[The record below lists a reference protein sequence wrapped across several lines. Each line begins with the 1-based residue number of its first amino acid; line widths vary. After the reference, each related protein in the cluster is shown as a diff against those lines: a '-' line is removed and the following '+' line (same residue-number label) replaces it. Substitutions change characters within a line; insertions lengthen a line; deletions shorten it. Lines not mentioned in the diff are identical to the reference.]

1 MTIES
6 AEENARRLRW
16 QQLSTNTRHMLDGKL
31 RGLYE
36 HADNGSAFDAL
47 DVDKQQSLLIF
58 AHRLTELNLWDL
70 IKRVENVYG
79 TGGVG
84 INFTAWPLLES
95 ALRRCIDFT
104 AMFAKHKGASVGF
117 LERGRTL
124 ASLHFLRAAKQPE
137 PNNLRQ
143 PEPGSLWSAHFDLY
157 SPLAFPKGMWKHLL
171 QEKLRKE
178 TPDWRRIKHT
188 LGYGNRA
195 DCASEF

>member
-1 MTIES
+1 MTIET
-6 AEENARRLRW
+6 AKANAQRLRW
-16 QQLSTNTRHMLDGKL
+16 HELSIDVRAMLDGKL

-36 HADNGSAFDAL
+36 HHADENAFDAL

-95 ALRRCIDFT
+95 ALRLCIDFT

-124 ASLHFLRAAKQPE
+124 ASLHFLRAA
-137 PNNLRQ
+137 RQ
-143 PEPGSLWSAHFDLY
+143 SEQGNLWSAHFDSY
-157 SPLAFPKGMWKHLL
+157 NPLAFPFSMWKHLL
-171 QEKLRKE
+171 HEKLRRE
-178 TPDWRRIKHT
+178 TPDWRRIKYT
-188 LGYGNRA
+188 LGYENTA
-195 DCASEF
+195 DGALEF